1 MSQLDIETIEQRTY
15 RLLQIANKNDEGQ
28 AIDSDFGGEMFN
40 SLLENTIFKLHCK
53 MIELAIAE
61 EREASGWISVKDR
74 LPICEFEHEE
84 LGVMVSQT
92 VNIYGV
98 SVDDNHGQGF
108 GELHGDGRWV
118 CYGGEHDFMNVKE
131 VTHWSPLPAAPKAEA
146 PR

>member
-1 MSQLDIETIEQRTY
+1 MNEIETIDEKVCRYARAVIPLEDGQVPASFDEIKVKPEYSYLREM
-15 RLLQIANKNDEGQ
+15 IA
-28 AIDSDFGGEMFN
+28 M
-40 SLLENTIFKLHCK
+40 
-53 MIELAIAE
+53 AIAE

>member
-1 MSQLDIETIEQRTY
+1 MNNETIEHKTY
-15 RLLQIANKNDEGQ
+15 RILADLHKNTG
-28 AIDSDFGGEMFN
+28 AIQTLEDSLKD
-40 SLLENTIFKLHCK
+40 SIFLTVRDAL
-53 MIELAIAE
+53 ELAIAE